1 MAIRPIM
8 EKKKQTFVI
17 RLVSKMLS
25 PTNIS
30 AITPQVKNTET
41 INKINKI
48 CKIITKSPIQ
58 YIEKL
63 T

>member
-17 RLVSKMLS
+17 RLVSKTLS
-25 PTNIS
+25 SANIS
-30 AITPQVKNTET
+30 AITPQVKSTET
-41 INKINKI
+41 TNKINKI